1 MVHVICASTCI
12 SIFKK
17 NFMSFFG
24 TICHQLINPVCCELL
39 TAATLFDFE
48 NWEKTVINIQ
58 GDIKTIRP
66 L

>member
-1 MVHVICASTCI
+1 MVHVIRATTCI

-48 NWEKTVINIQ
+48 NWEKTVINI
-58 GDIKTIRP
+58 
-66 L
+66 

>member
-1 MVHVICASTCI
+1 MVHVIRATTCI

-17 NFMSFFG
+17 TLFFG
-24 TICHQLINPVCCELL
+24 TICHQLINPVCCGLL